1 MAARNA
7 DAENRTQRA
16 LSTRTIWANQG
27 RTKRIGDADGNPAVT
42 RGTNPVTDDT
52 AEGVGTKRGLLWKL
66 GLHRPE
72 LRAWTAYDWANSAFV
87 TTIMTAV
94 FPIYYSRVASAGLPP
109 ETASFRYG
117 VSTTIGLIMIAVISP
132 ILGTVADY
140 RPVKKRM
147 LGTFM
152 GIGVT
157 ACILMYF
164 VHQGDWLLASIL
176 FIVANF
182 GANGSFVFYD
192 SLLPHIARDEEMDR
206 VSTAGYALGYI
217 GGGLHLAI
225 ALLWIQK
232 PEWFGL
238 AQGTTLPTRLAFL
251 SVGIWWLAFAIPL
264 FRRVSEPPPRLE
276 ADEERGQSALRIAF
290 RRLKETFGELRQY
303 KNAFLML
310 IAFFIYNDGIG
321 TIIRMATIYGTEIG
335 IEQGALI
342 GAILTVQFVGVP
354 FAFLFGML
362 AGRIGT
368 KRSIY
373 LALVVYAGISI
384 LGYFMRTATH
394 FLILAILVG
403 MVQGGA
409 QALSRSL
416 FASLIPR
423 YKSGEFFGFFAVM
436 EKFAGILG
444 PAVFAVTIGI
454 SGSSRNA
461 ILTIIAFFAIGGYLL
476 SRVDVQEGQRVA
488 READARTRAA

>member
-1 MAARNA
+1 MT
-7 DAENRTQRA
+7 DHT
-16 LSTRTIWANQG
+16 
-27 RTKRIGDADGNPAVT
+27 
-42 RGTNPVTDDT
+42 PVVPT
-52 AEGVGTKRGLLWKL
+52 EKRGLLQTL

-72 LRAWTAYDWANSAFV
+72 LRAWATYDWANSAFV

-94 FPIYYSRVASAGLPP
+94 FPIYYSRIASAGSAP

-117 VSTTIGLIMIAVISP
+117 ISTTIGLIIIAVISP
-132 ILGTVADY
+132 ILGTIADY

-164 VHQGDWLLASIL
+164 IQRGDWLLASVL

-225 ALLWIQK
+225 AITWIQK

-238 AQGTTLPTRLAFL
+238 PETTLPTRLAFV
-251 SVGIWWLAFAIPL
+251 SVAIWWVAFAIPL
-264 FRRVSEPPPRLE
+264 FRRVPEPAPRLE
-276 ADEERGQSALRIAF
+276 PDEQRGDNALRIAMQ
-290 RRLKETFGELRQY
+290 RLKETFGELRQY
-303 KNAFLML
+303 RNAFLML

-321 TIIRMATIYGTEIG
+321 TIIRMAAIYGTEIG

-342 GAILTVQFVGVP
+342 RAILIVQFVGVP
-354 FAFLFGML
+354 FAFLFGTL
-362 AGRIGT
+362 AGKLGT

-373 LALVVYAGISI
+373 LTLVVYTGISI

-394 FLILAILVG
+394 FLILAVLVG

-423 YKSGEFFGFFAVM
+423 YKSGEFFSFFAVM
-436 EKFAGILG
+436 EKFAGVLG
-444 PAVFAVTIGI
+444 PAVFALTIGI
-454 SGSSRNA
+454 TGSSRNA
-461 ILTIIAFFAIGGYLL
+461 IVTLIAFFAVGGYLL
-476 SRVDVQEGQRVA
+476 SKVNVDEGQRIA
-488 READARTRAA
+488 READAKTLAA